1 MEEQMSRDNSR
12 GDPRRVVGE
21 GFLEEVTFAM
31 AVEKI

>member
-1 MEEQMSRDNSR
+1 MSRDNR